1 MTQQTARWTLPYLD
15 IETPLAR
22 RGFCSNPILSVTLVG
37 YQAQDLRSQPWNIF
51 TIWDCEICQRQIIVI
66 YWFRYKLRFLL
77 WKENHIKGLIA
88 EIFNRQS
95 YRKEVVVCTKGLT
108 HLQTIYFMCYFNCN
122 CFKNF
127 MFKNEKFSL
136 WKSAPLRAALKTHGF
151 N

>member
-1 MTQQTARWTLPYLD
+1 MTRQTARWTLPYLD

-77 WKENHIKGLIA
+77 WKENQGVDSRNLQSPILSKGSCCLYQGSHPSSNN
-88 EIFNRQS
+88 IFHVLFQ
-95 YRKEVVVCTKGLT
+95 
-108 HLQTIYFMCYFNCN
+108 LQMLQKTSCLKMK
-122 CFKNF
+122 KNV
-127 MFKNEKFSL
+127 SL